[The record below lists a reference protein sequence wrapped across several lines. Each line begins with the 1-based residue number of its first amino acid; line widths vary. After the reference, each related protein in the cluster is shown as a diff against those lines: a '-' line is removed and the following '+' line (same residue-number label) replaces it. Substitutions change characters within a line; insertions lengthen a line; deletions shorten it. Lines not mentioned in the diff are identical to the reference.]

1 MIWGPSPPGFNY
13 NKVIVVVVVV
23 VIALFFHIKYKNI
36 YYIKLISRCAMHYSM
51 QTIATNRNQSQPI
64 ATNRNQSQP
73 IATNRNQSQPM
84 HIIVVDTETTGL
96 IPKGI
101 ASRDLA
107 KCPHIMQLS
116 YMVLNTVD
124 FKIREDYDAIVR
136 IGDDVEISERSIE
149 IHKITREKSK
159 TRGVP
164 INVALYNLKQAVARY
179 GVGLIVGHNIEFDKQ
194 MLDIE
199 CRRNGLSGLFSGSG
213 SGSSRNGLLDSVSA
227 LSGEIPF
234 YCTMENSK
242 DLCNN
247 RVQSMYGG
255 TYTRFSKLGEV
266 FEKLFADVD
275 SHDDTDTTATATTA
289 TATTTEMKTE
299 STHSAFMHNSRVDVV
314 MCLRIFVWIAYS
326 VDIKTEWADV
336 MSSYTDTDLIVLDDA
351 HLMTDEI
358 ARVNYNIHGTESAC
372 CTC

>member
-1 MIWGPSPPGFNY
+1 
-13 NKVIVVVVVV
+13 
-23 VIALFFHIKYKNI
+23 
-36 YYIKLISRCAMHYSM
+36 
-51 QTIATNRNQSQPI
+51 
-64 ATNRNQSQP
+64 
-73 IATNRNQSQPM
+73 M

-116 YMVLNTVD
+116 YMVLNTAD

-136 IGDDVEISERSIE
+136 LGDDVEISERSIE

-159 TRGVP
+159 TCGVP

-179 GVGLIVGHNIEFDKQ
+179 GVDLVVGHNIEFDKQ

-199 CRRNGLSGLFSGSG
+199 CRRNGLSGLFSGSHSG

-227 LSGEIPF
+227 SSGEIPL

-255 TYTRFSKLGEV
+255 TYARFSKLGEV

-275 SHDDTDTTATATTA
+275 RDTTTATSA
-289 TATTTEMKTE
+289 EMKTE
-299 STHSAFMHNSRVDVV
+299 SVHAAFMHNSRVDVV

-336 MSSYTDTDLIVLDDA
+336 MSSYTDTDLIVIDDA

-358 ARVNYNIHGTESAC
+358 ARVKYNIHGTAC